1 MLLLRMILH
10 PSSLAS
16 LLYTHITHTYAILF
30 KDLTYH
36 HEFLMKEQKMELKL
50 LRCVLSPMP
59 EIARE
64 INSVI
69 WKHRVVAE
77 VEENP
82 MTTEHLMNC
91 VKMPDLQTHPVR
103 QEVQSKAIV
112 LMTVLI
118 IPVNVFANITNFV
131 TEPMN
136 KVPELPATANIR
148 NVVIYVRHINI
159 PLFHRDM

>member
-69 WKHRVVAE
+69 SKVRPEETAAE
-77 VEENP
+77 LQMEMAEE
-82 MTTEHLMNC
+82 
-91 VKMPDLQTHPVR
+91 
-103 QEVQSKAIV
+103 QEEII
-112 LMTVLI
+112 LI
-118 IPVNVFANITNFV
+118 IFPNMKPYPNNAVMPVIPLHLAL
-131 TEPMN
+131 
-136 KVPELPATANIR
+136 PE
-148 NVVIYVRHINI
+148 NI
-159 PLFHRDM
+159 PLILVLPIIPIIKNVFVMKI

>member
-1 MLLLRMILH
+1 
-10 PSSLAS
+10 
-16 LLYTHITHTYAILF
+16 
-30 KDLTYH
+30 
-36 HEFLMKEQKMELKL
+36 
-50 LRCVLSPMP
+50 MP

-69 WKHRVVAE
+69 SKVLTVE
-77 VEENP
+77 VEETP
-82 MTTEHLMNC
+82 MTTEHRKSC

-103 QEVQSKAIV
+103 QEVQLAVIV

-118 IPVNVFANITNFV
+118 IPVNVFPNITNFV

-136 KVPELPATANIR
+136 KVPELLATANIK
-148 NVVIYVRHINI
+148 NVVIYVRPINI